1 MKRNFIVAVLLLLL
15 SYSLAATEDEYIIG
29 AYSQYMLE
37 GAHETEEVFS
47 GLGKLLSEAGY
58 NTVLYSMSHGS
69 ALDGRLEAALR
80 ALKKYELKSIIDDW
94 GYRTNSSIGVTA
106 MAYGNYLKLEAEYHY
121 DANAKTYVEEK
132 FAHDNA
138 DRHGHYL
145 VFRHDV
151 GKRSQ
156 YKPELYSNGYAWICD
171 AAAGDKA
178 GVAFSD
184 PIFRWKAENA
194 SWPKNLGSEFKF
206 YPRADRENRLYVRIA
221 MMWEDMPKDAKIAE
235 VKLRVLKKASEDEKD
250 PNPYL
255 ELPLTPVQPELYD
268 TVIMNKDYSSILK
281 DPETGAYIFE
291 FYTSLFNLSSD
302 IYTIA
307 YDGNYFNHISPTL
320 HWYGAGRLAIDY
332 IELEDELYRA
342 FTVEDHPMVK
352 ALDKRLRDIAK
363 LPYSESIT
371 HLYGKDEP
379 LQGQFAVFNKL
390 EKHLQS
396 RSRRL
401 ITATNILHA
410 NLQKAGGLPGYSH
423 YELFLEQADPNIV
436 MLDAFALQEWG
447 AGPGTLIRWNEDLDH
462 RLFIQN
468 KLDNMVLNHYLTL
481 TRLVKH
487 SPKHKD
493 TELFFVP
500 QIFGEKVVP
509 RDSREWLYFMPP
521 LSMMKC
527 LQLLPLCYAADGIL
541 DFAITSNREQNFP
554 HRTDEAFNRITPIAH
569 EENYHNPRTM
579 EDESFLQNLAEANAK
594 IKVYGPIIRKLNW
607 QNAYCIDGLGKNQK
621 PGSKII
627 KNMKVQS
634 KEKTHYQGYVQC
646 GEYLNDDDLPSI
658 MLVNRRAIFKKGEPS
673 LADWKVERDFEN
685 APEQTVIIT
694 LKPDGDQAFGLYD
707 PYLKN
712 LYVSN
717 NMVFEVN
724 LAAGDG
730 ALLQVVPVPY
740 PYTPPAPKRN
750 WFQRLFG
757 IK

>member
-1 MKRNFIVAVLLLLL
+1 MKRNLLVAVLLILL
-15 SYSLAATEDEYIIG
+15 SLPLVASEDEFIIG

-47 GLGKLLSEAGY
+47 GLAKLLSEAGY
-58 NTVLYSMSHGS
+58 NTVLYSMTHDS

-94 GYRTNSSIGVTA
+94 SYRTNSSIGVTG

-121 DANAKTYVEEK
+121 DAKAKTYVEEK

-138 DRHGHYL
+138 ENHGHYL

-156 YKPELYSNGYAWICD
+156 YKPELYSNAYAWVCD
-171 AAAGDKA
+171 ADAGDKA
-178 GVAFSD
+178 GIALGD

-194 SWPKNLGSEFKF
+194 SRPKNLGSEFKF
-206 YPRADRENRLYVRIA
+206 FPRADRDNRLYVRVA
-221 MMWEDMPKDAKIAE
+221 LMWEDMPKDAKIAE
-235 VKLRVLKKASEDEKD
+235 IKLRVLKKGSGSEKD
-250 PNPYL
+250 PYL
-255 ELPLTPVQPELYD
+255 ELPLTPVQPELYS
-268 TVIMNKDYSSILK
+268 TVITNKDYAGISK
-281 DPETGAYIFE
+281 DPKTGAHIFE
-291 FYTSLFNLSSD
+291 YFTPLSNLSSD
-302 IYTIA
+302 IYTVA
-307 YDGNYFNHISPTL
+307 YDGSFFDHISPTL
-320 HWYGAGRLAIDY
+320 HWYGAGRLIIDY

-342 FTVEDHPMVK
+342 FDVEDHPLVK

-379 LQGQFAVFNKL
+379 LQGQFAAFNKL
-390 EKHLQS
+390 DKHLQS

-401 ITATNILHA
+401 IAATNILHA

-423 YELFLEQADPNIV
+423 YELFLEQADPSIV

-447 AGPGTLIRWNEDLDH
+447 AGPGTLIRWNEDLNH

-468 KLDNMVLNHYLTL
+468 KLDNMVLDHYLAL

-487 SPKHKD
+487 SPKHKN

-500 QIFGEKVVP
+500 QTFGEKVVP

-521 LSMMKC
+521 LSMQKC

-541 DFAITSNREQNFP
+541 DFALTSNREQNFP

-569 EENYHNPRTM
+569 DENYLNPRIL
-579 EDESFLQNLAEANAK
+579 EDESFMQNLAEANAK

-607 QNAYCIDGLGKNQK
+607 QDAYCIDGLGKNQK

-627 KNMKVQS
+627 KSIRIQS
-634 KEKTHYQGYVQC
+634 KEKAPYTGYVQC
-646 GEYLNDDDLPSI
+646 GEYLDDNEMPTI
-658 MLVNRRAIFKKGEPS
+658 MLVNRRAVLKKGQPS
-673 LADWKVERDFEN
+673 LAGWKVEDDFEN
-685 APEQTVIIT
+685 APDQTVKIT
-694 LKPDGDQAFGLYD
+694 LNPIDGQAFGLYD
-707 PYLKN
+707 PFINN

-717 NMVFEVN
+717 DLVFEVN

-730 ALLQVVPVPY
+730 ALLQIVPVPY

-757 IK
+757 LK